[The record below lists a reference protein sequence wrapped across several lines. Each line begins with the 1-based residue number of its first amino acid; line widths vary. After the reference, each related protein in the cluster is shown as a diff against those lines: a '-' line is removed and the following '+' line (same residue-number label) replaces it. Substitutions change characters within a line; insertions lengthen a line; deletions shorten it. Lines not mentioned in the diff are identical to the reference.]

1 MKKNTKKAMAAILGV
16 AMAASVLPTNHI
28 GAVESG
34 KYSYF
39 NNYTLGYDVKAGK
52 VVAYKNG
59 KMTSL
64 NEAGAKTYAT
74 KDSNAFAPEVTQA
87 WDTKDLVLTQP
98 VKYTTEDGV
107 VHDVESMLTNF
118 DFIADPTAIDNSDV
132 DGKLYVYGTTEG
144 FSYDN
149 GKLKGNEYANH
160 SITVLSTTDM
170 VNWTDEGFM
179 DNLNLNN
186 DVSNARNKVKT
197 NGRWMDHAWA
207 PSGLK
212 IDADKDGKDEYY
224 LFYTDGGSVVYV
236 RGDSPTGPWYDDIGT
251 SICNTSLAN
260 CSDVKWCFD
269 PAVLADDKGNAYVY
283 FGGGVWDTDSE
294 LSAHPGTSLASPK
307 TGRVAKLKFDSNGKV
322 SIDGAPKKLD
332 SYYMYEDSEI
342 NMFNGKYYYSY
353 CTNFYVPEKD
363 EEKGTEADKWITPG
377 SIAVYVSDDPMNISF
392 NPASGKGDK
401 YTDEDGTY
409 HHYLGTVLDNPSTI
423 YGRFY
428 NNHHHMQNFKGKN
441 YIFYH
446 STVLDNT
453 LHRVSNDYR
462 CLHVD
467 EITVDIETDAI
478 NIEPSYEGASQ
489 IENFDPYKD
498 YDGTA
503 KKINATTTSYSA
515 GVKSS
520 RDDEIVVKFP
530 NESPM
535 VLDEIHTGDW
545 TKIQGV
551 DFGKGIKTV
560 SAEIK
565 SDTNEGAIE
574 VWIDDPAN
582 GGTKAASIPVSKNDE
597 YTKVTVDNV
606 TDIAGVHDVYFVFRG
621 TGYTVSSWEFTPEG
635 DEVIPT
641 KTPVATREPVETMPP
656 SAPVATAAPYVK
668 GQDYK
673 LVFNPDS
680 VVSDGKDY
688 NINPDYSVSVTG
700 GKQYAG
706 IWFYLPKDAQ
716 KAYEKVIVEYKNGGG
731 FGYACRYTDS
741 SADEEIAWGGKLS
754 GTGTEE
760 IKFEKNKPLKGIKF
774 FHDSNT
780 VDIISITFVPADKGE
795 TEPTPAPTKVPDDP
809 KATPEPTKVPDDD
822 QKATP
827 EPTKN
832 PGESEATK
840 TPEATPAPTAVPTST
855 PVPTAAPD
863 AGAPSVKS
871 TPAVDNVKKTSLKVM
886 VKSVIKRKK
895 SITAKVKIT
904 NPVKNCKVKWSLDA
918 KGKKLLKLSRKTQ
931 KSVKITAGKK
941 KGTAT
946 LIVKYGKLAVRKK
959 IKVK

>member
-1 MKKNTKKAMAAILGV
+1 
-16 AMAASVLPTNHI
+16 
-28 GAVESG
+28 
-34 KYSYF
+34 
-39 NNYTLGYDVKAGK
+39 
-52 VVAYKNG
+52 
-59 KMTSL
+59 
-64 NEAGAKTYAT
+64 
-74 KDSNAFAPEVTQA
+74 
-87 WDTKDLVLTQP
+87 
-98 VKYTTEDGV
+98 
-107 VHDVESMLTNF
+107 
-118 DFIADPTAIDNSDV
+118 
-132 DGKLYVYGTTEG
+132 
-144 FSYDN
+144 
-149 GKLKGNEYANH
+149 
-160 SITVLSTTDM
+160 
-170 VNWTDEGFM
+170 
-179 DNLNLNN
+179 
-186 DVSNARNKVKT
+186 
-197 NGRWMDHAWA
+197 
-207 PSGLK
+207 
-212 IDADKDGKDEYY
+212 
-224 LFYTDGGSVVYV
+224 
-236 RGDSPTGPWYDDIGT
+236 
-251 SICNTSLAN
+251 
-260 CSDVKWCFD
+260 
-269 PAVLADDKGNAYVY
+269 
-283 FGGGVWDTDSE
+283 
-294 LSAHPGTSLASPK
+294 
-307 TGRVAKLKFDSNGKV
+307 
-322 SIDGAPKKLD
+322 
-332 SYYMYEDSEI
+332 
-342 NMFNGKYYYSY
+342 
-353 CTNFYVPEKD
+353 
-363 EEKGTEADKWITPG
+363 
-377 SIAVYVSDDPMNISF
+377 
-392 NPASGKGDK
+392 
-401 YTDEDGTY
+401 
-409 HHYLGTVLDNPSTI
+409 
-423 YGRFY
+423 
-428 NNHHHMQNFKGKN
+428 MQNFKGKN

-467 EITVDIETDAI
+467 EITVDSETDAI

-574 VWIDDPAN
+574 VWID
-582 GGTKAASIPVSKNDE
+582 
-597 YTKVTVDNV
+597 
-606 TDIAGVHDVYFVFRG
+606 GVHDVYFVFRG

-774 FHDSNT
+774 FHDSNIST
-780 VDIISITFVPADKGE
+780 SSSVSKYFFIIGFSLILLNSTDIFYPSI
-795 TEPTPAPTKVPDDP
+795 
-809 KATPEPTKVPDDD
+809 
-822 QKATP
+822 
-827 EPTKN
+827 
-832 PGESEATK
+832 
-840 TPEATPAPTAVPTST
+840 
-855 PVPTAAPD
+855 
-863 AGAPSVKS
+863 
-871 TPAVDNVKKTSLKVM
+871 
-886 VKSVIKRKK
+886 
-895 SITAKVKIT
+895 
-904 NPVKNCKVKWSLDA
+904 
-918 KGKKLLKLSRKTQ
+918 LL
-931 KSVKITAGKK
+931 
-941 KGTAT
+941 
-946 LIVKYGKLAVRKK
+946 
-959 IKVK
+959 